1 MKRLVSITGTILIIC
16 LFVGVFFAPSGEAHS
31 TSAVQSEPVS
41 TVNEEI
47 YIIKAEDNHIVVYK
61 KGESEPYLNTDTLI
75 DSLPK
80 GDTVYLEKG
89 IEVEGRNNLRKALED
104 YCS

>member
-1 MKRLVSITGTILIIC
+1 MKRLVSITGSILIIC
-16 LFVGVFFAPSGEAHS
+16 LMVSVFLAPSGEAHS
-31 TSAVQSEPVS
+31 ANTVQSETVS
-41 TVNEEI
+41 TNTEEI
-47 YIIKAEDNHIVVYK
+47 FIIKAADNHIVVYK

-80 GDTVYLEKG
+80 GDIVYLEKG
-89 IEVEGRNNLRKALED
+89 IEVKGRNNLRKALED

>member
-1 MKRLVSITGTILIIC
+1 MIS
-16 LFVGVFFAPSGEAHS
+16 VFLAPSGEAHS
-31 TSAVQSEPVS
+31 ANTIQSETVS
-41 TVNEEI
+41 TNTEEI
-47 YIIKAEDNHIVVYK
+47 FIIKATDNHIAVYK

-80 GDTVYLEKG
+80 GDIVYLEKG

>member
-1 MKRLVSITGTILIIC
+1 MIC
-16 LFVGVFFAPSGEAHS
+16 LMVSVFFAPPGEAHS
-31 TSAVQSEPVS
+31 TNAVQSETVS
-41 TVNEEI
+41 NETKEI
-47 YIIKAEDNHIVVYK
+47 FIIKASGNHIVVYK
-61 KGESEPYLNTDTLI
+61 KGESKPYLNTDTLI

-80 GDTVYLEKG
+80 GDIVYLEKG